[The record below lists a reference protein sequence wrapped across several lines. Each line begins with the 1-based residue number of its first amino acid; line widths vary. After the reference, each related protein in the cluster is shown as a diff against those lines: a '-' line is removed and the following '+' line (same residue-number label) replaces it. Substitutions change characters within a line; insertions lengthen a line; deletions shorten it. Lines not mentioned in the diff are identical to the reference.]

1 MTTDLRILNHPH
13 LKIERGEAI
22 MFQFNGRPV
31 AGYRGET
38 IAAALYADGLRIF
51 SRSFKYHR
59 PRSLFCLAGHCSHCL
74 MRVNGTPNVRTCTV
88 AVQPD
93 MKVESQNAWP
103 SLKFDVAAVS
113 GYLDFLIRPGFQY
126 RRFIRPRW
134 LYHIWE
140 KFLRRMA
147 GIGTL
152 SNVENHCRPRKL
164 SAKPEVVV
172 VGGGIAGLSA
182 TLHAARAGA
191 QVWLI
196 EKENTL
202 GGRIQYDTSKF
213 QLPDSDTRQY
223 GFDIAK
229 NFTEEVTQLG
239 NCRVVTAA
247 TAFAWYDEGIL
258 AVVREGELWELKPE
272 SVVVATGSYEN
283 PMVFNNN
290 DLPGIFMAGGLQRLM
305 HRDFIRPGNTAV
317 VVTNNDGGYRMAH
330 QLMDAGVAVA
340 AIIDSRPDEKICSAR
355 EVQQAKDASISIFS
369 QHDIEA
375 ALGRRYIKGVRI
387 KPLNMDTGG
396 NPAQKIKI
404 ACDVLCIAGSRTPA
418 NELVFQRTC
427 QGQYT
432 LESPHQFMRRPVTTS
447 HMRVDSDMYVA
458 GEAGGSKNLKQS
470 WIEGKVAGLS
480 AAMDLGYGGE
490 KTKSIRNETQ
500 ALLDNLSDHRPPAE
514 LGV

>member
-1 MTTDLRILNHPH
+1 
-13 LKIERGEAI
+13 

-31 AGYRGET
+31 AGYTGET
-38 IAAALYADGLRIF
+38 IAAALYAGGLRIF

-59 PRSLFCLAGHCSHCL
+59 PRSLFCLAGHCSQCL
-74 MRVNGTPNVRTCTV
+74 MRVNGIPNVRTCTV

-140 KFLRRMA
+140 RFLRRMA

-152 SNVENHCRPRKL
+152 SDVENHSPPRRL
-164 SAKPEVVV
+164 SARPEVVV

-182 TLHAARAGA
+182 TLHAAQAGA

-229 NFTEEVTQLG
+229 KLTEKVIQLG
-239 NCRVVTAA
+239 KCHVVTAA

-258 AVVREGELWELKPE
+258 AVVREGELWELKPKL
-272 SVVVATGSYEN
+272 VVVATGSYEN
-283 PMVFNNN
+283 PMVFENN
-290 DLPGIFMAGGLQRLM
+290 DLPGIFLAGGLQRLM
-305 HRDFIRPGNTAV
+305 HRDLMRPGNIAV
-317 VVTNNDGGYRMAH
+317 VVTNNDGGYGIAH

-340 AIIDSRPDEKICSAR
+340 VIIDNRPDEKIGSSM
-355 EVQQAKDASISIFS
+355 EVQKAKDAAISIFP

-387 KPLNMDTGG
+387 KPINTDTGAK
-396 NPAQKIKI
+396 PAQEIKI
-404 ACDVLCIAGSRTPA
+404 ACDVLCIAGSRIPA
-418 NELVFQRTC
+418 NELIFQRTS
-427 QGQYT
+427 QGQFI
-432 LESPHQFMRRPVTTS
+432 LESPHQFTRRPVTS
-447 HMRVDSDMYVA
+447 GHMKVDVDMYVA
-458 GEAGGSKNLKQS
+458 GGASGSESLKQS
-470 WIEGKVAGLS
+470 WLEGKLAGLS
-480 AAMDLGYGGE
+480 PALDLGYGGE
-490 KTKSIRNETQ
+490 KTKSVRNETK
-500 ALLDNLSDHRPPAE
+500 ALLDNLRSR
-514 LGV
+514 

>member
-1 MTTDLRILNHPH
+1 MTTDLRILKHPH
-13 LKIERGEAI
+13 LKIERGETI

-31 AGYRGET
+31 AGYTGET
-38 IAAALYADGLRIF
+38 IAAALYAGGLRIF

-74 MRVNGTPNVRTCTV
+74 MRVNGIPNVRTCTV

-113 GYLDFLIRPGFQY
+113 GYLDFLIRPG
-126 RRFIRPRW
+126 
-134 LYHIWE
+134 
-140 KFLRRMA
+140 
-147 GIGTL
+147 TL
-152 SNVENHCRPRKL
+152 PDVENHSPPRRL

-182 TLHAARAGA
+182 TLHVARAGA

-229 NFTEEVTQLG
+229 KLTEEVMQLA
-239 NCRVVTAA
+239 NYRVATAA

-258 AVVREGELWELKPE
+258 AVVREGELWELKPQR
-272 SVVVATGSYEN
+272 VVVATGSYEN
-283 PMVFNNN
+283 PMVFENN
-290 DLPGIFMAGGLQRLM
+290 DLPGIFLAGGLQRLM
-305 HRDFIRPGNTAV
+305 HGDFIRPGNTAV
-317 VVTNNDGGYRMAH
+317 IVTNNDRGYGMAH

-340 AIIDSRPDEKICSAR
+340 AIIDNRPDAQTLASGAAR
-355 EVQQAKDASISIFS
+355 KAKDAVVPVYP
-369 QHDIEA
+369 QHDIKA

-387 KPLNMDTGG
+387 KPLNTKTGDKST
-396 NPAQKIKI
+396 QEIKI
-404 ACDVLCIAGSRTPA
+404 ACDVLCIASSRIPA
-418 NELVFQRTC
+418 NELIFQRTS
-427 QGQYT
+427 QGQYL
-432 LESPHQFMRRPVTTS
+432 LESPHQFTRQPVTSS
-447 HMRVDSDMYVA
+447 HMNVDTDMYVA
-458 GEAGGSKNLKQS
+458 GGASGSQS
-470 WIEGKVAGLS
+470 LVESWMEGKVAGLS
-480 AAMDLGYGGE
+480 AALNLGYG
-490 KTKSIRNETQ
+490 TKETESVRNEAE
-500 ALLDNLSDHRPPAE
+500 ALLDKLLSPARKK
-514 LGV
+514 LHPNDRFYP

>member
-1 MTTDLRILNHPH
+1 MTADRRILNHPH

-22 MFQFNGRPV
+22 IFQFNGRPV

-74 MRVNGTPNVRTCTV
+74 MRVNGIPNVRICTV
-88 AVQPD
+88 VVQPD

-147 GIGTL
+147 GIGVL
-152 SNVENHCRPRKL
+152 SDVENHSAPRKL

-213 QLPDSDTRQY
+213 QLPDSDSRQY

-229 NFTEEVTQLG
+229 NLTEEVTQLS

-247 TAFAWYDEGIL
+247 TAFAWYDDGIL
-258 AVVREGELWELKPE
+258 AVVREGELWELKPK

-283 PMVFNNN
+283 PMVFENN
-290 DLPGIFMAGGLQRLM
+290 DLPGIFLARGLQRLM
-305 HRDFIRPGNTAV
+305 HRDLIRPGNTAV

-340 AIIDSRPDEKICSAR
+340 AIID
-355 EVQQAKDASISIFS
+355 
-369 QHDIEA
+369 
-375 ALGRRYIKGVRI
+375 
-387 KPLNMDTGG
+387 
-396 NPAQKIKI
+396 
-404 ACDVLCIAGSRTPA
+404 
-418 NELVFQRTC
+418 
-427 QGQYT
+427 
-432 LESPHQFMRRPVTTS
+432 
-447 HMRVDSDMYVA
+447 
-458 GEAGGSKNLKQS
+458 
-470 WIEGKVAGLS
+470 
-480 AAMDLGYGGE
+480 
-490 KTKSIRNETQ
+490 
-500 ALLDNLSDHRPPAE
+500 
-514 LGV
+514 

>member
-22 MFQFNGRPV
+22 TLQFNGRPV
-31 AGYRGET
+31 AGYTGET
-38 IAAALYADGLRIF
+38 IAAALYASGLRIF

-74 MRVNGTPNVRTCTV
+74 MRVNGIPNVRTCTV

-103 SLKFDVAAVS
+103 SLKFDIAAVS

-140 KFLRRMA
+140 RFLRRMA

-152 SNVENHCRPRKL
+152 SDVENHSPPRKL

-213 QLPDSDTRQY
+213 QLPDSESRQY

-229 NFTEEVTQLG
+229 KLTEKVMQLA

-258 AVVREGELWELKPE
+258 AVVRKGELWELKPRC
-272 SVVVATGSYEN
+272 VVIATGSYEN
-283 PMVFNNN
+283 PMVFENN
-290 DLPGIFMAGGLQRLM
+290 DLPGIFLAGGLQRQM

-317 VVTNNDGGYRMAH
+317 VVTNNDRGYGMAH

-340 AIIDSRPDEKICSAR
+340 AIIDNRPDEKIFSSMEIQKAM
-355 EVQQAKDASISIFS
+355 DAAISILP
-369 QHDIEA
+369 QHDIDA

-387 KPLNMDTGG
+387 KPINTDTGG
-396 NPAQKIKI
+396 NPAQEIKI
-404 ACDVLCIAGSRTPA
+404 ACDVLCIAGSRNPA

-427 QGQYT
+427 QGEYV
-432 LESPHQFMRRPVTTS
+432 LESPHQFTRRPVTTS
-447 HMRVDSDMYVA
+447 HMRVDTDMYLA
-458 GEAGGSKNLKQS
+458 GEASGSGSLNQS
-470 WIEGKVAGLS
+470 WIEGKLAGLS
-480 AAMDLGYGGE
+480 AALDLEYGGD
-490 KTKSIRNETQ
+490 KTERVRNETQ
-500 ALLDNLSDHRPPAE
+500 TLLNHLRS
-514 LGV
+514 

>member
-1 MTTDLRILNHPH
+1 MSTDSRIQAHPH
-13 LKIERGEAI
+13 LKIQRGNAI
-22 MFQFNGRPV
+22 TFQFNGRPI

-38 IAAALYADGLRIF
+38 IAAALYASGLRIF

-74 MRVNGTPNVRTCTV
+74 MRVDGIPNVRICNV

-103 SLKFDVAAVS
+103 SLQFDLASLS

-152 SNVENHCRPRKL
+152 ADVETHTPPRRL

-182 TLHAARAGA
+182 TLHAAQTGA

-213 QLPDSDTRQY
+213 QLPDTDTQQY

-229 NFTEEVTQLG
+229 KLSEKVMQLT

-258 AVVREGELWELKPE
+258 ALVRQGELWELKPRR
-272 SVVVATGSYEN
+272 VVVATGSYEN
-283 PMVFNNN
+283 PMVFKNN
-290 DLPGIFMAGGLQRLM
+290 DLPGIFLAGGLQRLM
-305 HRDFIRPGNTAV
+305 HRDLIRPGNTAV
-317 VVTNNDGGYRMAH
+317 VVTNNDWGYGMAH
-330 QLMDAGVAVA
+330 QLMDADVAVA
-340 AIIDSRPDEKICSAR
+340 AIIDNRQDQKSFASIEFQK
-355 EVQQAKDASISIFS
+355 AKDAAISIFP
-369 QHDIEA
+369 QHEIVA
-375 ALGRRYIKGVRI
+375 ALGRRHIKGVRI
-387 KPLNMDTGG
+387 KPLNTDTGG
-396 NPAQKIKI
+396 KPAQKIKI
-404 ACDVLCIAGSRTPA
+404 GCDVLCIAGSRIPA
-418 NELVFQRTC
+418 NELIFQRTS

-432 LESPHQFMRRPVTTS
+432 LESPHQFMRRPLTTS
-447 HMRVDSDMYVA
+447 RMRVDTDMYAA
-458 GEAGGSKNLKQS
+458 GEASGSQNLKQS
-470 WIEGKVAGLS
+470 WIESKVAGLS
-480 AAMDLGYGGE
+480 AALDLGYGDE
-490 KTKSIRNETQ
+490 KTESVLNETQ
-500 ALLDNLSDHRPPAE
+500 ALLDDLRS
-514 LGV
+514 